1 MSLSGS
7 YGESNT
13 SNSSSQQGTST
24 TSSDFTKTPVNA
36 SQIQDALNAAQNLF
50 TNGNPTSSAGLS
62 NVNGAANAAYGLFGA
77 ASPALTGTLNGS
89 YLSASNPYFQN
100 MFQGVANTVTP
111 TVAGSF
117 EGNGRYGSGAFA
129 NALSGALTQQA
140 ANLGYSNYAA
150 ERGLQSSAQQSL
162 PSYVTGMMS
171 PGLTQLNAG
180 YLPIQQYIQA
190 LAALSPGQTGTS
202 TSNTATTG
210 NSTSQGDQSGWNVG
224 AKVGYSGATSSGF
237 Y

>member
-7 YGESNT
+7 YGESDTN
-13 SNSSSQQGTST
+13 NSSSQQGTSA
-24 TSSDFTKTPVNA
+24 TSSNFTNTPLNT
-36 SQIQDALNAAQNLF
+36 SQIQGALNAAQTLF
-50 TNGNPTSSAGLS
+50 NNGTPTSSAGLANIDS
-62 NVNGAANAAYGLFGA
+62 GANTAYGLYGA
-77 ASPALTGTLNGS
+77 ASPTLTNTLNGS
-89 YLSASNPYFQN
+89 YLSADNPYFQN

-111 TVAGSF
+111 AVAGSF

-129 NALSGALTQQA
+129 TALSNALSQQA
-140 ANLGYSNYAA
+140 ANLGYSNYTA

-162 PSYVTGMMS
+162 PSYVTGLTS

-210 NSTSQGDQSGWNVG
+210 SGVSQGNQSGWNVSG
-224 AKVGYSGATSSGF
+224 QVSTSDIAKL
-237 Y
+237 